1 MATDHE
7 RGLCSLRPGFGGL
20 ALRYPGIMFAN
31 FITKFLQ
38 NCLKFWIF
46 FAFKITVKGLPM
58 ATKLSTLNNL
68 EIAILEP
75 KGSLIGGDETD
86 ELKSKAKDLIEQG
99 NKKLVLDLGGV
110 TYINSSGIGALVG
123 IHSMYKKASGQIKLC
138 NMAKGV
144 QNVFVITKLTSVFD
158 VEEARDAA
166 IKSFKK

>member
-1 MATDHE
+1 MVITSRVRRSGSPLSWHHIC
-7 RGLCSLRPGFGGL
+7 RFYNKVL
-20 ALRYPGIMFAN
+20 AEL
-31 FITKFLQ
+31 
-38 NCLKFWIF
+38 
-46 FAFKITVKGLPM
+46 FKILDFLRIQNNGKGLPM

>member
-1 MATDHE
+1 
-7 RGLCSLRPGFGGL
+7 
-20 ALRYPGIMFAN
+20 
-31 FITKFLQ
+31 
-38 NCLKFWIF
+38 
-46 FAFKITVKGLPM
+46 M

-110 TYINSSGIGALVG
+110 TYINSSGIGALVA

-144 QNVFVITKLTSVFD
+144 
-158 VEEARDAA
+158 
-166 IKSFKK
+166 